1 MQYLLLTDPLQ
12 SPLATPNVLLPE
24 SVEAPEQQPFTV
36 TCEGRAFLEVFIDFT
51 VTGVSSSHTV
61 GERVVVS
68 EVTSTT
74 AYTARRNI
82 TFQALSTQDCGGM
95 VTCTVSS
102 VTGDTSYSNNATATL
117 QVLGE

>member
-12 SPLATPNVLLPE
+12 APLATPNVSLPE
-24 SVEAPEQQPFTV
+24 SVEAPEHQPFTV

-61 GERVVVS
+61 GEVVS
-68 EVTSTT
+68 EVTSTR

-95 VTCTVSS
+95 VICTVSG
-102 VTGDTSYSNNATATL
+102 VTGDTSYSNDATATL